1 MYIYIY
7 MYIYQILVI
16 YYLLAFIFPT
26 IIESDICFNQMIY
39 VIKVFTNIFGI
50 LLLFISSY
58 ILQ

>member
-1 MYIYIY
+1 M
-7 MYIYQILVI
+7 LVI
-16 YYLLAFIFPT
+16 YYLLAFIFLT

-39 VIKVFTNIFGI
+39 IIKVFTNIFGI

>member
-1 MYIYIY
+1 M
-7 MYIYQILVI
+7 LVI
-16 YYLLAFIFPT
+16 YYLLAFIFLT

-39 VIKVFTNIFGI
+39 IIKAFTNIFDI